1 MSDNLILIDQDA
13 LLEELQRVFD
23 LNTSR
28 TVLRVLNKAATQIV
42 DRVARRE
49 DLNGLRQIVAEL
61 VEAQKRTEQQVGELV
76 EAQKR
81 TEQRLDQIGVA
92 LQELVEVQRHTDQHV
107 RELARSQQRLWD
119 KFSTTE
125 KFVLEYEYRQ
135 KAVSYF
141 GKLVRRPQPLSQ
153 QETWDLLV
161 DKLSDA
167 ELEDAL
173 NLDIVIRGRSYPPAA
188 VPETW
193 LGVEVSRVVDSHDVE
208 RARRRTALLRRAGLH
223 ALPVAAGKE
232 LTEDARTQAEAAG
245 VAVLSEGSCGQ
256 DGAVLFLEEALKGN
270 RRTDPITSSSYY
282 KFAFTCSAAARV
294 MPGTAASS
302 STDAWRMASS
312 ELKCLSNACRRRGPM
327 PGISSNV
334 EVKVD
339 FWRRERWWVMAN
351 RCASSRMRC
360 TR

>member
-13 LLEELQRVFD
+13 LLEELQRAFD
-23 LNTSR
+23 LDTSR
-28 TVLRVLNKAATQIV
+28 TVLRVLNKVATQII

-49 DLNGLRQIVAEL
+49 DLDDLRQIVAELAEAQRLTQQQVRELAEAQRLTQQQVRELAEAQKRTEQRLDRIEVVVRELAEAQKRTEQRLDRIEVVVQEL
-61 VEAQKRTEQQVGELV
+61 VEAQKRTEQQI
-76 EAQKR
+76 R
-81 TEQRLDQIGVA
+81 
-92 LQELVEVQRHTDQHV
+92 ELVEVQRHTDQQV
-107 RELARSQQRLWD
+107 RELVRSQQRLWD

-167 ELEDAL
+167 ELDDAL
-173 NLDIVIRGRSYPPAA
+173 NLDIVIRGRSYPPVT

-208 RARRRTALLRRAGLH
+208 RARRRTALLRRAGLY

-245 VAVLSEGSCGQ
+245 VVVLQ
-256 DGAVLFLEEALKGN
+256 DGAVLFLEEALKG
-270 RRTDPITSSSYY
+270 
-282 KFAFTCSAAARV
+282 AR
-294 MPGTAASS
+294 
-302 STDAWRMASS
+302 
-312 ELKCLSNACRRRGPM
+312 
-327 PGISSNV
+327 
-334 EVKVD
+334 
-339 FWRRERWWVMAN
+339 
-351 RCASSRMRC
+351 
-360 TR
+360 